1 MKEHSGIK
9 IFINQNRYNNI
20 VNLEWGNSGLEEI

>member
-1 MKEHSGIK
+1 MKELSAIK

-20 VNLEWGNSGLEEI
+20 VNLEWGNSGLEKI

>member
-9 IFINQNRYNNI
+9 IFINQNRYNI